1 MQLCLRIKS
10 TISQDKKLL
19 RTLIVSLVIV
29 IHHKPTSHE
38 ETQLMKSKY
47 TKTAG
52 VVAALTALMLPVLAM
67 AGTGGTEFEQ
77 IWGTLQD
84 WIEGTLGRII
94 AAAIVVVGIVAGIVR
109 QSLIAFAIGIGGG
122 MGLYNTPAIIEEIMG
137 ATLPLLM

>member
-1 MQLCLRIKS
+1 
-10 TISQDKKLL
+10 
-19 RTLIVSLVIV
+19 
-29 IHHKPTSHE
+29 
-38 ETQLMKSKY
+38 MKSKY
-47 TKTAG
+47 TKTAV
-52 VVAALTALMLPVLAM
+52 VVAALMLPMLAL

-137 ATLPLLM
+137 ATLPVLM

>member
-1 MQLCLRIKS
+1 
-10 TISQDKKLL
+10 
-19 RTLIVSLVIV
+19 
-29 IHHKPTSHE
+29 
-38 ETQLMKSKY
+38 MKSKY

>member
-1 MQLCLRIKS
+1 
-10 TISQDKKLL
+10 
-19 RTLIVSLVIV
+19 
-29 IHHKPTSHE
+29 
-38 ETQLMKSKY
+38 MKSKY

-52 VVAALTALMLPVLAM
+52 VVAALATLMLPMLAM

-137 ATLPLLM
+137 AALPLLS